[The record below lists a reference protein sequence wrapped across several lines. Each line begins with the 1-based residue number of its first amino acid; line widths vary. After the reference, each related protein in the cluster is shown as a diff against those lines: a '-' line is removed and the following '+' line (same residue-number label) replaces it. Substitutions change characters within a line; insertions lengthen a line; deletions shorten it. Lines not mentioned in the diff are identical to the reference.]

1 MILSILQPIWPIYS
15 VLRVLIIFIDM
26 VLVFVIFYAGVELH
40 SMRPHFVYDPRKP
53 IRKHAA
59 PSKMPALNDVWQ
71 KLREEVR
78 TGAMEA
84 IHKTLIEADR
94 IADNELK
101 KRGYEGDTFADRLSK
116 LEAVGMETLDRVW
129 NSHRL
134 RNDIIHTP
142 GFEVSLGRAE
152 QAMDDYEAFL
162 KEIGAL
168 KQSSTH

>member
-1 MILSILQPIWPIYS
+1 MILSILQPIWPLYS

-26 VLVFVIFYAGVELH
+26 VLVFVTVYAGVELL
-40 SMRPHFVYDPRKP
+40 SMRPHFIYDPRKP
-53 IRKHAA
+53 SRRHAA
-59 PSKMPALNDVWQ
+59 PSKIPGLSDAWQ

-78 TGAMEA
+78 TGETEA
-84 IHKTLIEADR
+84 IHKALIEADK
-94 IADNELK
+94 ITDGELK

-152 QAMDDYEAFL
+152 QAMNDYEAFL

-168 KQSSTH
+168 KQSAGH